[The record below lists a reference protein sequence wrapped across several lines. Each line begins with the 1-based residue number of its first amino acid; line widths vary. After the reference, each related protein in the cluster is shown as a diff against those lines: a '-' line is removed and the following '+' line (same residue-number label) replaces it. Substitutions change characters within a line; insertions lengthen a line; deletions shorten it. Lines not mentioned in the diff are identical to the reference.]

1 MAKKT
6 DPFDAWRQWL
16 DRSEH
21 QINELLGEFTS
32 SSRFSKAQ
40 ARMMEALLKTQ
51 QGMNKA
57 AERSFA
63 TLNMPSRTDIL
74 DLGGRLAQVEE
85 RLANIERVLL
95 ALVGEKSGLAP
106 EERPPRPPRT
116 RTPKPSTT
124 EPADKDQG
132 TRRKSKKA
140 KAKTRAK
147 KTSAAKKT
155 TRKKTTRKKAAKTAK
170 KKATTKKKA
179 AKKTTKKKASSRTKT
194 TTRRKVAR
202 KRPTKKKTS

>member
-32 SSRFSKAQ
+32 STRFSKAQ
-40 ARMMEALLKTQ
+40 TRMMEALLKTQ

-95 ALVGEKSGLAP
+95 AMVGEKSGLSP

-116 RTPKPSTT
+116 RTPKAASAESADTSTKKT
-124 EPADKDQG
+124 ATKKAG
-132 TRRKSKKA
+132 SRKKA
-140 KAKTRAK
+140 K
-147 KTSAAKKT
+147 
-155 TRKKTTRKKAAKTAK
+155 KAAGRKSA
-170 KKATTKKKA
+170 KKATAKKA
-179 AKKTTKKKASSRTKT
+179 AKKTPARG
-194 TTRRKVAR
+194 KVVR
-202 KRPTKKKTS
+202 KRPTKKATKKTTTKKKTTKKKKS

>member
-6 DPFDAWRQWL
+6 DPLDAWRQWL

-63 TLNMPSRTDIL
+63 TLNMPSRSDIL

-95 ALVGEKSGLAP
+95 AMVGEKSGLAP
-106 EERPPRPPRT
+106 EERPARPPRT
-116 RTPKPSTT
+116 RKPKSSPAASKTT
-124 EPADKDQG
+124 
-132 TRRKSKKA
+132 
-140 KAKTRAK
+140 
-147 KTSAAKKT
+147 AKKT
-155 TRKKTTRKKAAKTAK
+155 TAKKSSAKKSSAKKKASKKTTAK
-170 KKATTKKKA
+170 KKATRKTTAKQTTAKKKA
-179 AKKTTKKKASSRTKT
+179 VKKKTTKKTTKKTAAGRKA
-194 TTRRKVAR
+194 AR

>member
-6 DPFDAWRQWL
+6 DPLDSWRQWL

-95 ALVGEKSGLAP
+95 AMVGEKSGLAP

-116 RTPKPSTT
+116 RKPKAAPPS
-124 EPADKDQG
+124 A
-132 TRRKSKKA
+132 SA
-140 KAKTRAK
+140 KATAK
-147 KTSAAKKT
+147 AAPS
-155 TRKKTTRKKAAKTAK
+155 RKKSAK
-170 KKATTKKKA
+170 KKAKTSTSKSKASAKKKA
-179 AKKTTKKKASSRTKT
+179 AKKTTKKAAARKT
-194 TTRRKVAR
+194 TQRKVAR
-202 KRPTKKKTS
+202 KRPTKKAATRKTTKKRAARKKTS

>member
-6 DPFDAWRQWL
+6 DPLDAWRQWL

-95 ALVGEKSGLAP
+95 AMVGEKSGLSP

-116 RTPKPSTT
+116 RTL
-124 EPADKDQG
+124 
-132 TRRKSKKA
+132 KKA
-140 KAKTRAK
+140 PAGAATEKTPAKETP
-147 KTSAAKKT
+147 
-155 TRKKTTRKKAAKTAK
+155 
-170 KKATTKKKA
+170 KKKA
-179 AKKTTKKKASSRTKT
+179 AKKKTAKKKTAKKKTKSVTRKKTARKT
-194 TTRRKVAR
+194 TSRKAAKKTTGGKVAR
-202 KRPTKKKTS
+202 KRPTRKKTS